1 MARLSNE
8 LKIGLTVIGAILL
21 AFIGFRYMQDVPLFR
36 QGNLVYAT
44 FHRVDGLNPG
54 SYVYVNG
61 VKVGSVKEVRLT
73 EDDSVRIG
81 MNINERKYVPKGS
94 VAILK
99 PTDLLGS
106 KAVVIQKG
114 DSQQYVQSGDE
125 IDGKYIEGMMSTLKE
140 KGDKLGGDI
149 SNSFDHFNRLLERL
163 NKVVDEPN
171 RTELQATLKNL
182 RSSTRRIARLFE
194 NKEQEIAGSID
205 HAQNFLK
212 NLDTLS
218 TSREEEIK
226 NTIGNLEKAS
236 EELKYLT
243 DDLRGTNT
251 ELNTLLKKIN
261 RGEGSVGRMV
271 NDPSLYQNLDTL
283 AINLKKL
290 SREFNEKPERFLQYM
305 RMVEI
310 F

>member
-36 QGNLVYAT
+36 QGNRIYAT

-61 VKVGSVKEVRLT
+61 VKVGSVKEVNLT
-73 EDDSVRIG
+73 DDDSVRIG
-81 MNINERKYVPKGS
+81 MNINSIDNVPKGS
-94 VAILK
+94 VAILR

-114 DSQQYVQSGDE
+114 DSKESVESGGE
-125 IDGKYIEGMMSTLKE
+125 IEGRYIEGMMSTLKE
-140 KGDKLGGDI
+140 KGEKLGGDI

-171 RTELQATLKNL
+171 RSELQATLKNL
-182 RSSTRRIARLFE
+182 RSSTQRMARIFE
-194 NKEQEIAGSID
+194 NKEQEISGSIE
-205 HAQNFLK
+205 HAQNFLQK
-212 NLDTLS
+212 LDTLS
-218 TSREEEIK
+218 TVREEEIR
-226 NTIGNLEKAS
+226 NSIENLEKAS
-236 EELKYLT
+236 EELKYLAR
-243 DDLRGTNT
+243 DMRETNT

-261 RGEGSVGRMV
+261 DGEGSIGRMV

-290 SREFNEKPERFLQYM
+290 TRDFNEKPERFLQYM

>member
-21 AFIGFRYMQDVPLFR
+21 AFIGFRYMQDIPLFR
-36 QGNLVYAT
+36 QGNRIHAT

-61 VKVGSVKEVRLT
+61 VKVGSVKEVYLT

-81 MNINERKYVPKGS
+81 MNINQRKNVPKGS

-114 DSQQYVQSGDE
+114 DSREYVESGGE
-125 IDGKYIEGMMSTLKE
+125 IEGKYVEGMMSTFKE
-140 KGDKLGGDI
+140 KGEKLGGDI

-163 NKVVDEPN
+163 NKVVDDTN
-171 RTELQATLKNL
+171 RSELQATLKNL
-182 RSSTRRIARLFE
+182 RTSTKRIARIFE

-205 HAQNFLK
+205 HAQNFLQK
-212 NLDTLS
+212 MDTLS
-218 TSREEEIK
+218 TVREEEIK
-226 NTIGNLEKAS
+226 DTIKNLEKAS

-243 DDLRGTNT
+243 SDMRETNT

-261 RGEGSVGRMV
+261 HGEGSIGRMV
-271 NDPSLYQNLDTL
+271 NDPSLYQNLDSL
-283 AINLKKL
+283 AINLKNL
-290 SREFNEKPERFLQYM
+290 SRDFNEKPERFLQYM